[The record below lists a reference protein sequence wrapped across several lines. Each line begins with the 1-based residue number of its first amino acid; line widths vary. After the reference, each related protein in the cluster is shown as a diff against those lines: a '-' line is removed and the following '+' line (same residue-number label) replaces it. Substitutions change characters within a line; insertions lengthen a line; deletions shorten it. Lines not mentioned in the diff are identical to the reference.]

1 MGYPLSSVLIFLSA
15 LFITQAQATTP
26 VSILVFINSIQ
37 PEHNKLV
44 REIQH
49 QLYFSQQLQRRLSV
63 TIIDINTQGENL
75 SGPAGYI
82 KDRQGIWAEKYRPAE
97 TPSLFC
103 LKGKKAVYIKMA
115 SAREIRSCL

>member
-1 MGYPLSSVLIFLSA
+1 M
-15 LFITQAQATTP
+15 
-26 VSILVFINSIQ
+26 SIVVFVNSTQ
-37 PEHNKLV
+37 PEDNKLV

-63 TIIDINTQGENL
+63 TIIDINPQGESL

-103 LKGKKAVYIKMA
+103 LKGKKTVYIKMA